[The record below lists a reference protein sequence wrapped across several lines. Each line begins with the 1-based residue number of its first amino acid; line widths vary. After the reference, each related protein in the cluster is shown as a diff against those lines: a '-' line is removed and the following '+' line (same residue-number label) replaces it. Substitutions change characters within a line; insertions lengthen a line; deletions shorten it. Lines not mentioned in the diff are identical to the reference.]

1 MLNKMKKLLLSIVTI
16 ICVGNIS
23 AQIDSVYYYNPDGSQ
38 NWWYIQKDVQCIRC
52 LNGAEYTANPVNP
65 AVLDSRDYESDNNN
79 LNLQKFQSGSSNTQR
94 NIERNAAKQHP
105 TFEYEALVLTKDKLS
120 VNDFTKERFVK
131 TNDEIL
137 VVFDNPN
144 ITVSQVNQFRTD
156 YNLILAHKPSSALP
170 TARWTYIF
178 RLKNKSTTNTVEVAK
193 IIGIDNRVLSAEP
206 NLIGGKPHDCPG
218 YNETINQLS
227 GYNFNWHISND
238 DGVIIPSLPDL
249 PVNDADAD
257 ICECW
262 GEGYTGSG
270 VKIGVMD
277 FYGINFNHED
287 MQGVFIPGKE
297 VTSPSSAIS
306 LNSDKILDPSQSH
319 LMQVSGMIAA
329 NVNNSSSMTSKAAIG
344 IAYESNIAPILL
356 QNNFGTGDVV
366 MGLQQAVLL
375 DVDIL
380 NMSFETAY
388 EFSLYNELNNLV
400 VVGRGGKGIV
410 MVASTGNDNHNF
422 YGIWPAT
429 SESTIGVGGS
439 NPSDQRMSYDSPA
452 SWSMN
457 LNQGSNYGPPNFN
470 YHVVAPAEL
479 LQSTDMM
486 GSIGAE
492 PGNYSLSAGTSFASP
507 IVSGISA
514 LLLEKNP
521 NLTWTQ
527 IRDILTSSADKVTPA
542 LYNYNQFAGFTGYSE
557 QMFYGRVNCMNAIT
571 SPILSV
577 NGVDLSND
585 ILISQDENSIYLTF
599 QKDLNSADFDIV
611 VYDMTGKILSLN
623 QEKNGNQIQLNST
636 SLSSGMY
643 IINVF
648 NSTSQLSLKVIK

>member
-1 MLNKMKKLLLSIVTI
+1 MKRLLLPLATI
-16 ICVGNIS
+16 LCAGNIS
-23 AQIDSVYYYNPDGSQ
+23 AQIDSVYYYNPDGTQ

-65 AVLDSRDYESDNNN
+65 SVVNSRNYENDNNN
-79 LNLQKFQSGSSNTQR
+79 LNLQKFSAGSSEVDREIEKNTAR
-94 NIERNAAKQHP
+94 QHP
-105 TFEYEALVLTKDKLS
+105 TFEYEALVLTKDKNS
-120 VNDFTKERFVK
+120 ANDFTKERFVK

-137 VVFDNPN
+137 IVFDDPN
-144 ITVSQVNQFRTD
+144 ITIAQVNQFRTD
-156 YNLILAHKPSSALP
+156 YNLILAHKPSSSLP

-178 RLKNKSTTNTVEVAK
+178 RLKNKSITNTVEVAK
-193 IIGIDNRVLSAEP
+193 IIGTDNRVLSAEP
-206 NLIGGKPHDCPG
+206 NFIGGKPHDCIG
-218 YNETINQLS
+218 YNETANQPN
-227 GYNFNWHISND
+227 GYNFNWHIAND
-238 DGVIIPSLPDL
+238 ETSITPSLTDT

-262 GEGYTGSG
+262 EEGYTGSG
-270 VKIGVMD
+270 IKIGVMD

-287 MQGVFIPGKE
+287 MQGVFIPGTQ
-297 VTSPSSAIS
+297 VTSPSSS
-306 LNSDKILDPSQSH
+306 TPLNSDVILDPNKSH

-329 NVNNSSSMTSKAAIG
+329 NVNNSPSITSNAAIG
-344 IAYESNIAPILL
+344 IAYESNISPILL
-356 QNNFGTGDVV
+356 PNNFTTGDVIL
-366 MGLQQAVLL
+366 GLQKALEL
-375 DVDIL
+375 NVDIL
-380 NMSFETAY
+380 NMSFETPY
-388 EFSLYNELNNLV
+388 EFSLYNELNNNATL
-400 VVGRGGKGIV
+400 GRGGKGIV
-410 MVASTGNDNHNF
+410 QIASTGNDNHNF

-457 LNQGSNYGPPNFN
+457 PNIGSNYGPPNFN

-479 LQSTDMM
+479 LLSADMT
-486 GSIGAE
+486 GSIGNE
-492 PGNYSLSAGTSFASP
+492 PGGYSLEAGTSFAAP

-527 IRDILTSSADKVTPA
+527 VRDILTSSADKVNPS
-542 LYNYNQFAGFTGYSE
+542 LYNYNQFTSFIGYSE

-585 ILISQDENSIYLTF
+585 ILLSLDENTVYVTF
-599 QKDLNSADFDIV
+599 QKDLNPDDFKIV
-611 VYDMTGKILSLN
+611 VFDMTGKILSLS
-623 QEKNGNQIQLNST
+623 QVENGNQVKLNST

>member
-1 MLNKMKKLLLSIVTI
+1 MKKLLLPIATI
-16 ICVGNIS
+16 LFAGNIS
-23 AQIDSVYYYNPDGSQ
+23 AQIDSVYYYNPDGTQ
-38 NWWYIQKDVQCIRC
+38 NWWYIQQDVQCIRC

-65 AVLDSRDYESDNNN
+65 SVLDSREYETDNNN
-79 LNLQKFQSGSSNTQR
+79 LNLQKFQVGSSNSQR
-94 NIERNAAKQHP
+94 QIEKNEAIQHP

-120 VNDFTKERFVK
+120 VNDFTKKRFVK

-144 ITVSQVNQFRTD
+144 ITIAQVNQFRTD
-156 YNLILAHKPSSALP
+156 YNLILAHTPSSALP

-178 RLKNKSTTNTVEVAK
+178 RLKNKTTTNTVEVAK

-206 NLIGGKPHDCPG
+206 NLIGGKPHDCLG
-218 YNETINQLS
+218 FNETINQPS
-227 GYNFNWHISND
+227 GYNLNWHITNN
-238 DGVIIPSLPDL
+238 DGVIIPSLPDV

-262 GEGYTGSG
+262 EEGFTGAG

-287 MQGVFIPGKE
+287 MQGVFVPGVQ
-297 VTSPSSAIS
+297 VTGPSSYLP
-306 LNSDKILDPSQSH
+306 LNSDVILDATQSH
-319 LMQVSGMIAA
+319 MMQISGMIAA
-329 NVNNSSSMTSKAAIG
+329 NVNNSTSITSNAALG
-344 IAYESNIAPILL
+344 IAYESNVTPILL
-356 QNNFGTGDVV
+356 PNNFTTGEIIQ
-366 MGLQQAVLL
+366 GLQQAFLL
-375 DVDIL
+375 NVDIL
-380 NMSFETAY
+380 NMSFETPY
-388 EFSLYNELNNLV
+388 LFSLYNELNNNATF
-400 VVGRGGKGIV
+400 GRSGKG
-410 MVASTGNDNHNF
+410 MVQVAGTGNDNHNF

-457 LNQGSNYGPPNFN
+457 SGQGSNYGPPNFN

-479 LQSTDMM
+479 LLSADMM
-486 GSIGAE
+486 GSVGNE
-492 PGNYSLSAGTSFASP
+492 PGNYSLESGTSIAAP

-521 NLTWTQ
+521 NLTWIQ
-527 IRDILTSSADKVTPA
+527 VRDILTSSADKVTPS
-542 LYNYNQFAGFTGYSE
+542 LYNYNQFEGFTGYSE
-557 QMFYGRVNCMNAIT
+557 QMFYGRVNCLNAIN

-577 NGVDLSND
+577 NGGDLSNEI
-585 ILISQDENSIYLTF
+585 ILSQDENTVYLTF
-599 QKDLNSADFDIV
+599 QKDLNPSNFDV
-611 VYDMTGKILSLN
+611 VVFDMAGKILSLN
-623 QEKNGNQIQLNST
+623 QERNGNQIQLNST